1 MNYDIELEGLDIKLD
16 HMIMML
22 TELLEHVPVDE
33 KTRKHF
39 DEMRDSFNSV
49 HN

>member
-22 TELLEHVPVDE
+22 TELLKHVPVDE

-39 DEMRDSFNSV
+39 DEMHDSFHSV